1 MPLKS
6 FAVVLIGDSFPVSS
20 IRLSDF
26 EFRRRSFRETLR
38 VGPALQAQSR
48 GVELLILAN
57 RFSLTVTELDDL
69 DVQTTGARE
78 VVDQF
83 QQYVG
88 GRTLTALGNNA
99 QVSFAQPVTPQT
111 LFARLF
117 KDNAIREALGV
128 AEPGGKATWS
138 FPSGSGA
145 VANVSVG
152 ADDPAETIV
161 DVNFHYDLTGG
172 ADLAG
177 ALGDL
182 RGCVQSAIEIGDRIE
197 ALVRQ
202 EETVS

>member
-1 MPLKS
+1 MSLKS

-38 VGPALQAQSR
+38 IGSALQAQSR
-48 GVELLILAN
+48 GVELLIVAN

-69 DVQTTGARE
+69 DVQTAGARE

-99 QVSFAQPVTPQT
+99 QMSFAEPVTAQ
-111 LFARLF
+111 RLF
-117 KDNAIREALGV
+117 GRLFREDEVRPALG
-128 AEPGGKATWS
+128 ATEPGGKATWS
-138 FPSGSGA
+138 FPGGAGA
-145 VANVSVG
+145 VVNVSVA
-152 ADDPAETIV
+152 ADDPAETLV
-161 DVNFHYDLTGG
+161 DVNFHYDLTDAMGVAEAVG
-172 ADLAG
+172 Q
-177 ALGDL
+177 L
-182 RGCVQSAIEIGDRIE
+182 RACVQSAVEIGGRIE

-202 EETVS
+202 EEPVS